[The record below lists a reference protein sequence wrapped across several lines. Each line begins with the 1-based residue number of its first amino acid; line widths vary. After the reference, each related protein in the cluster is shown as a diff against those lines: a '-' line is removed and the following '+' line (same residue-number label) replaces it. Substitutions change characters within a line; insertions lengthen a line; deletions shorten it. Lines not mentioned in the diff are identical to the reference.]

1 MAWSNAPPRARG
13 LSFPFAVVWLTC
25 SLGAQA
31 HDLAAHDGMAA
42 ALGWNRDWWLWVLI
56 AGSGWMYAMGLRRL
70 WRAAGGGSG
79 ITRGQAAAFALGWLT
94 LAVALLSP
102 LDTLSAHLFS
112 AHMVQHEL
120 LMIVAA
126 PLLVLGHPLGP
137 FVWSLPARW
146 RQPAFAL
153 CRESGLQACVRWL
166 TRPLPAW
173 LVAAAALWLW
183 HVPVCFD
190 AALENEALHA
200 LQHTTFLVTSLLF
213 WWSLFAR
220 RAPAHRLGLGAFSV
234 FTAGMQSSLLGALL
248 TFSASAWYAPY
259 AGAAGAW
266 ELSPVQDQQLGGL
279 IMWVPGGLVYLGVA
293 LVLMAKWLMPSDESA
308 ATRDSRL
315 TQH

>member
-1 MAWSNAPPRARG
+1 MGRSTTSSPRQC
-13 LSFPFAVVWLTC
+13 LSFL
-25 SLGAQA
+25 LG
-31 HDLAAHDGMAA
+31 LAALRCSFGAHAHVAGARAGAA
-42 ALGWNRDWWLWVLI
+42 PGLEWNHDWWLWVLI
-56 AGSGWMYAMGLRRL
+56 AVSGWMYASGLRRL
-70 WRAAGGGSG
+70 WRSAGGGSG
-79 ITRGQAAAFALGWLT
+79 ISRSQAAAFALGWLT

-137 FVWSLPARW
+137 FVWSLPVGW

-153 CRESGLQACVRWL
+153 CRESGVQAAVRWL

-173 LVAAAALWLW
+173 CVAAAALWLW
-183 HVPVCFD
+183 HVPACFD
-190 AALENEALHA
+190 GALDNEALHA

-220 RAPAHRLGLGAFSV
+220 RAPTHRLGLGAFSV

-259 AGAAGAW
+259 AGTAGAW
-266 ELSPVQDQQLGGL
+266 GLSPAQDQQLGGL
-279 IMWVPGGLVYLGVA
+279 IMWVPGGLVYLVVA
-293 LVLMAKWLMPSDESA
+293 LVLMAKWLMPSDEDG
-308 ATRDSRL
+308 ATRDLRL